1 MRTLTA
7 DVNTVKTRSTLT
19 FVTVTV
25 PYHHGDLL
33 EALST
38 EAFEQ
43 VRAKGSDAVSLRAV
57 AQAVGVSASAAY
69 HHFPDKT
76 ALMQEVGHRG
86 SLELDRRTLLA
97 ADAVRGRGRRAA
109 TERLR
114 ACGAAYIGFAQDE
127 PHLFRHTFGPDC
139 ADSALPGEKA
149 KDSVSYRTLGRCL
162 DDLDRLGLLGP
173 PRAGLDLMIWSAVHG
188 FASLLIEGIVPAGA
202 TAPLMATMVSVLV
215 RPPKR

>member
-1 MRTLTA
+1 MG
-7 DVNTVKTRSTLT
+7 
-19 FVTVTV
+19 FVTTTV
-25 PYHHGDLL
+25 PYHHGDLH
-33 EALST
+33 EALSA

-43 VRAKGSDAVSLRAV
+43 VRAKGGDTVSLRAV

-76 ALMQEVGHRG
+76 ALMAEVGHRG

-97 ADAVRGRGRRAA
+97 ADSVRGRGRRAA
-109 TERLR
+109 TQRLR

-139 ADSALPGEKA
+139 AGSAPTGDVA
-149 KDSVSYRTLGRCL
+149 KDSASYRTLGRCL
-162 DDLDRLGLLGP
+162 DDLDHLGLLGA

-188 FASLLIEGIVPAGA
+188 FASLLIEGIVPAEA
-202 TAPLMATMVSVLV
+202 TGPLMATMLSVLV
-215 RPPKR
+215 RPSTR

>member
-1 MRTLTA
+1 MTTA
-7 DVNTVKTRSTLT
+7 A
-19 FVTVTV
+19 
-25 PYHHGDLL
+25 PYHHGDLS
-33 EALST
+33 EALAV

-43 VRAKGSDAVSLRAV
+43 VRAKGGDAVSLRAV
-57 AQAVGVSASAAY
+57 AHAVGVSASAAY

-114 ACGAAYIGFAQDE
+114 ACGEAYIGFAQDE

-139 ADSALPGEKA
+139 AGSAPTDELVKDSA
-149 KDSVSYRTLGRCL
+149 SYRTLGRCL
-162 DDLDRLGLLGP
+162 DDLERLGLLTA

-188 FASLLIEGIVPAGA
+188 FSSLLIEGIVPAEA
-202 TAPLMATMVSVLV
+202 TRPLMATLASVLV
-215 RPPKR
+215 RPAT

>member
-1 MRTLTA
+1 M
-7 DVNTVKTRSTLT
+7 S
-19 FVTVTV
+19 FVTATV
-25 PYHHGDLL
+25 PYHHGDLR
-33 EALST
+33 EALSA

-43 VRAKGSDAVSLRAV
+43 VRTRGGDAVSLRAV

-139 ADSALPGEKA
+139 AGSAPTGDKA
-149 KDSVSYRTLGRCL
+149 KDSASYRTLGRCL
-162 DDLDRLGLLGP
+162 DDLDRLGLLNA
-173 PRAGLDLMIWSAVHG
+173 PRAGLDLMTWSAVHG
-188 FASLLIEGIVPAGA
+188 FASLLIEGIIPVDA
-202 TAPLMATMVSVLV
+202 TEPLMATLSSVLV
-215 RPPKR
+215 RSPTR

>member
-1 MRTLTA
+1 M
-7 DVNTVKTRSTLT
+7 NTVKTWATLRP
-19 FVTVTV
+19 VTTAA
-25 PYHHGDLL
+25 PYHHGDLS
-33 EALST
+33 EALAV

-43 VRAKGSDAVSLRAV
+43 VRAKGGDAVSLRAV

-139 ADSALPGEKA
+139 AAAAPPGELVKDSA
-149 KDSVSYRTLGRCL
+149 SYRTLGRCL
-162 DDLDRLGLLGP
+162 ADLDGLGLLAVP
-173 PRAGLDLMIWSAVHG
+173 PAGLDLMIWSAVHG
-188 FASLLIEGIVPAGA
+188 FASLLIEGIVPAEA
-202 TAPLMATMVSVLV
+202 TGPLMATMMSVLV
-215 RPPKR
+215 RPATR

>member
-1 MRTLTA
+1 M
-7 DVNTVKTRSTLT
+7 NTVKTWATIG
-19 FVTVTV
+19 FVTTAT
-25 PYHHGDLL
+25 PYHHGDLS
-33 EALST
+33 EALAV

-43 VRAKGSDAVSLRAV
+43 VRARGGDAVSLRAV

-97 ADAVRGRGRRAA
+97 ADGVRGRGRRAA

-139 ADSALPGEKA
+139 AGAAAAGELVKDSA
-149 KDSVSYRTLGRCL
+149 SYLTLGRCL
-162 DDLDRLGLLGP
+162 DDLDRLGLLAV
-173 PRAGLDLMIWSAVHG
+173 PRAGLDLMMWSAVHG
-188 FASLLIEGIVPAGA
+188 FASLLIEGIVPAEA
-202 TAPLMATMVSVLV
+202 TGPLMATLMSVLA
-215 RPPKR
+215 RPTTR